1 MLRARSLLKEML
13 ADVTFARRGSGA
25 FRAHI
30 ATPLYNRLMNKKQV
44 AVNDLRLGMYVVEL
58 DRSWIGTPFDFQGF
72 PLTSDDQIKSLK
84 VYCKFVY
91 VDPERE
97 QWTPERRRASDQ
109 ELRGPVLY
117 REVTPV
123 ETEVVV
129 AKEIY
134 KSCEKAIRQSLDNL
148 RFEGEIESEKLTG
161 AVTSMTE
168 SIQRNPDAMMLLNT
182 LREKGSYEL
191 GRAMDTSIL
200 MITFGRFLQFPKDRL
215 EVLGLAGML
224 LDVGKTKLPDAILK
238 KQDMLSPDEYESVKA
253 HVLQSVELVRAAPD
267 LPKGV
272 DAIILEHHERQDGSG
287 YPRGLRG
294 DEISI
299 DGAIAALVDSF
310 SALTSSRPYAEQSSP
325 SNALS
330 LMHKLRGK
338 LFHEA
343 LVEQFI
349 QCIGIYPVGGAV
361 ELNTGEVALVIAQNL
376 VRRLQPRVMVILDR
390 DWSPIQPQ
398 IILDLVKE
406 PKANEDEPYR
416 IRRTLPKD
424 KLPIDPSEFFL

>member
-1 MLRARSLLKEML
+1 
-13 ADVTFARRGSGA
+13 
-25 FRAHI
+25 
-30 ATPLYNRLMNKKQV
+30 
-44 AVNDLRLGMYVVEL
+44 MYVVEL
-58 DRSWIGTPFDFQGF
+58 DRAWLDTPFDFQGF
-72 PLTSDDQIKSLK
+72 PLTSEDQIDALK
-84 VYCKFVY
+84 AYCESVY

-97 QWTPERRRASDQ
+97 HWTAEPRLAGPQMQAPPPRKPPAPPPRRPAAP
-109 ELRGPVLY
+109 LRGSVVY
-117 REVTPV
+117 KDVTSV
-123 ETEVVV
+123 EKEVVI

-134 KSCEKAIRQSLDNL
+134 RSCEAVLQQSLEAL
-148 RFEGEIESEKLTG
+148 KLEGEIDSERLTG
-161 AVTSMTE
+161 AVSSMTE

-182 LREKGSYEL
+182 LRQKGAYEL

-224 LDVGKTKLPDAILK
+224 LDVGKTKLPDSILRK
-238 KQDMLSPDEYESVKA
+238 NEMLSPEEYEEVKA
-253 HVLQSVELVRAAPD
+253 HVLHSVD
-267 LPKGV
+267 LIRTAGGLPPGV
-272 DAIILEHHERQDGSG
+272 AEIVLTHHERQDGSG
-287 YPRGLRG
+287 YPNGIQG
-294 DEISI
+294 DAIPI

-325 SNALS
+325 SNALN

-361 ELNTGEVALVIAQNL
+361 ELNTGEVGIVIAQYL
-376 VRRLQPRVMVILDR
+376 VRRLQPRVMIILDPE
-390 DWSPIQPQ
+390 WQPIHPQ
-398 IILDLVKE
+398 KILDLVKE
-406 PKANEDEPYR
+406 PKTATHEPYR

-424 KLPIDPSEFFL
+424 KLPIDLSEFFL

>member
-1 MLRARSLLKEML
+1 
-13 ADVTFARRGSGA
+13 
-25 FRAHI
+25 
-30 ATPLYNRLMNKKQV
+30 MNKRQV
-44 AVNDLRLGMYVVEL
+44 LVDDLQLGMYVVEL
-58 DRSWIGTPFDFQGF
+58 DRPWLGTPFDFQGF
-72 PLTSDDQIKSLK
+72 PLTDEEQIKALK
-84 VYCKFVY
+84 VYCKSVY

-97 QWTPERRRASDQ
+97 RWHPDRPRAPAKRPQ
-109 ELRGPVLY
+109 PLRGSVIY

-123 ETEVVV
+123 EQEVVV

-134 KSCEKAIRQSLDNL
+134 ASCEHAIRQSLENL
-148 RFEGEIESEKLTG
+148 RLEGEIDSQKLTG

-182 LREKGSYEL
+182 LRQKGGYEL

-200 MITFGRFLQFPKDRL
+200 MITFGRFLQYPKDRL

-224 LDVGKTKLPDAILK
+224 LDVGKTRLPDAVLK
-238 KQDMLSPDEYESVKA
+238 KQDLLSPDEYEDVKA
-253 HVLQSVELVRAAPD
+253 HVLHSVELVRGAKG
-267 LPKGV
+267 LPRGV
-272 DAIILEHHERQDGSG
+272 DEIVLTHHERQDGTG
-287 YPRGLRG
+287 YPQGLKG
-294 DEISI
+294 DEIPI

-349 QCIGIYPVGGAV
+349 QCIGIYPVGSAV
-361 ELNTGEVALVIAQNL
+361 ELNSGEIGLVITQNL
-376 VRRLQPRVMVILDR
+376 VRRLQPRVMVVLDR
-390 DWSPIQPQ
+390 DGALQRPHRV
-398 IILDLVKE
+398 LDLIKE
-406 PKANEDEPYR
+406 PKTASGDPYR

-424 KLPIDPSEFFL
+424 ALPIDVKEFFL

>member
-1 MLRARSLLKEML
+1 
-13 ADVTFARRGSGA
+13 
-25 FRAHI
+25 
-30 ATPLYNRLMNKKQV
+30 MNKKQV
-44 AVNDLRLGMYVVEL
+44 DVDDLQLGMYVIEL
-58 DRSWIGTPFDFQGF
+58 DRPWLGTPFDFQGF
-72 PLTSDDQIKSLK
+72 PLTSQDQIDALK
-84 VYCKFVY
+84 VYCKSVY
-91 VDPERE
+91 VDPERGPR
-97 QWTPERRRASDQ
+97 WTPPKRRPVTRPAQ
-109 ELRGPVLY
+109 PLRGSVIY

-123 ETEVVV
+123 EEEVVV

-134 KSCEKAIRQSLDNL
+134 ASCERAIQQSLENL
-148 RFEGEIESEKLTG
+148 RIEGEIDTQKLTG

-182 LREKGSYEL
+182 LRQKGGYEL

-200 MITFGRFLQFPKDRL
+200 MITFGRFLQYPKDRL

-224 LDVGKTKLPDAILK
+224 LDVGKTKLPDSVLK
-238 KQDMLSPDEYESVKA
+238 KQDMLSPEEYEQVKA
-253 HVLQSVELVRAAPD
+253 HVMHSVELVRAARDIPQD
-267 LPKGV
+267 V
-272 DAIILEHHERQDGSG
+272 DEIILTHHERQDGTG
-287 YPRGLRG
+287 YPNGLKG
-294 DEISI
+294 DEIPI
-299 DGAIAALVDSF
+299 DGGIAALVDSF
-310 SALTSSRPYAEQSSP
+310 SALTSSRPYAEQASP

-349 QCIGIYPVGGAV
+349 QCIGIYPVGSAV

-376 VRRLQPRVMVILDR
+376 VRRLQPRVMVILDP
-390 DWSPIQPQ
+390 DWKAIHPQ
-398 IILDLVKE
+398 KILDLVKE
-406 PKANEDEPYR
+406 PMATADEPYR

>member
-1 MLRARSLLKEML
+1 
-13 ADVTFARRGSGA
+13 
-25 FRAHI
+25 
-30 ATPLYNRLMNKKQV
+30 MNKRQV
-44 AVNDLRLGMYVVEL
+44 AVGDLRIGMYVVEL
-58 DRSWIGTPFDFQGF
+58 DRSWVGTPFDFQGF
-72 PLTSDDQIKSLK
+72 PITSEDQIKSLK
-84 VYCKFVY
+84 VYCKSVF

-97 QWTPERRRASDQ
+97 QWTPEQRRSGS
-109 ELRGPVLY
+109 EPLRGAVLY
-117 REVTPV
+117 KEVTPV
-123 ETEVVV
+123 EAEVVV

-134 KSCEKAIRQSLDNL
+134 KSCEEAIQQSLDNL
-148 RFEGEIESEKLTG
+148 RFEGEIDSQKLTG

-182 LREKGSYEL
+182 LRQKGSYEL

-238 KQDMLSPDEYESVKA
+238 KQDMLSPDEYEHVKA
-253 HVLQSVELVRAAPD
+253 HVLHSVELVREAKD
-267 LPKGV
+267 LPSGV
-272 DAIILEHHERQDGSG
+272 DAVILEHHERQDGSG
-287 YPRGLRG
+287 YPNGLRG
-294 DEISI
+294 DAISI

-310 SALTSSRPYAEQSSP
+310 SALTSSRPYAEQASP

-361 ELNTGEVALVIAQNL
+361 ELNTGEVAIVIAQNL

-390 DWSPIQPQ
+390 DWKPIYPQ
-398 IILDLVKE
+398 KILDLVKE
-406 PKANEDEPYR
+406 PKASEDEPYR